1 MRKIIWLEIL
11 AVGFTFAVH
20 AEIVPPERRIVWEP
34 GVLGGIPDVSI
45 ACPQSAPSVMD
56 FGAVGDGVV
65 DDYPAFD
72 AAISAAAEGGAIFV
86 PEGDYLL
93 RTGLSI
99 DKGVILCGEG
109 ADKSRLLFDCAETAI
124 DIVTY
129 DRGTLVDV
137 TDGAV
142 KDSTQITVT
151 DASGFVP
158 GEFAEIRQDN
168 DWVVMDPEDYWR
180 HPANVDWV
188 PEYCVGQM
196 FEVVAVNGNTVTV
209 DPPVHFDYNP
219 AMNPQLRPMG
229 LVVGVGIQG
238 LYLTRLNTADRATVV
253 MKNAAYCWMRD
264 CESEN
269 TFRAHVSGA
278 SSLRCEIRRNYMHHA
293 HDYGGGGHGYGV
305 TLGEH
310 VTDFL
315 IEDNIFVFLRHAMM
329 VQVGASGN
337 VYGYNYSVE
346 TQSEGTWTPC
356 DISMHGHYPHMNLF
370 EGNVA
375 QEVDV
380 ADYWGPCGPG
390 NTLLRNRV
398 ELEGIQVMD
407 YSHRQNVVGN
417 ELTTDPNVVSEEG
430 NVQDT
435 MVHGNY
441 QDGSITW
448 DPNIPDHDIPD
459 SYYHSSK
466 PDFFEC
472 APWPATGADLAPNS
486 EMIPAERRHLGIVVE
501 CDGGVDG
508 GGDDAGVG
516 GDDAGAGGDDAGAGG
531 DDAGVGGDDAGV
543 GGDDA
548 GVSGDDAGA
557 PDASTGTDEADA
569 VLTGSCGCGQRAD
582 GGICTG
588 VLLILL
594 GFCLYSH
601 RRSRRSIKT
610 REIANSTRK

>member
-1 MRKIIWLEIL
+1 MVVLLLVVAVL
-11 AVGFTFAVH
+11 AH
-20 AEIVPPERRIVWEP
+20 AEIVPSERRIVWQP
-34 GVLGGIPDVSI
+34 GIPGGIPDVST
-45 ACPQSAPSVMD
+45 ACPASAPSVMD

-72 AAISAAAEGGAIFV
+72 AAISAAAQGEAIRI
-86 PEGDYLL
+86 PEGEYLL
-93 RTGLSI
+93 RTGLSL
-99 DKGVILCGEG
+99 DKGVILCGQG
-109 ADKSRLLFDCAETAI
+109 SDKSRLLFDCAETAI

-137 TDGAV
+137 TAGAT

-151 DASGFVP
+151 DASEFVV

-168 DWVVMDPEDYWR
+168 DWAVMDPENFWR
-180 HPANVDWV
+180 DPANVDWV

-209 DPPVHFDYNP
+209 DPPVHFTYNP
-219 AMNPQLRPMG
+219 AMNPQLRPQG

-253 MKNAAYCWMRD
+253 MRNAAYCWMRD

-269 TFRAHVSGA
+269 TYRAHVSGSTA
-278 SSLRCEIRRNYMHHA
+278 LRCEIRRNYMHHA

-337 VYGYNYSVE
+337 VYGYNYSIE
-346 TQSEGTWTPC
+346 PNANGDWTPC
-356 DISMHGHYPHMNLF
+356 DISMHGHYPLMNLF
-370 EGNVA
+370 EGNVV

-398 ELEGIQVMD
+398 EAEGIDVDD
-407 YSHRQNVVGN
+407 YSHGTNVVGN
-417 ELTTDPNVVSEEG
+417 ELTSDPNDITVF
-430 NVQDT
+430 NTVQDT
-435 MVHGNY
+435 LVHGNY
-441 QDGSITW
+441 QDGSVSW
-448 DPNIPDHDIPD
+448 DPDISDHDIPD
-459 SYYHSSK
+459 SYYHTSK
-466 PDFFEC
+466 PAFFEC
-472 APWPATGADLAPNS
+472 APWPATGSDLAPGS

-516 GDDAGAGGDDAGAGG
+516 GDDANGGDDASIGGDDAGTGA
-531 DDAGVGGDDAGV
+531 DDAGI
-543 GGDDA
+543 
-548 GVSGDDAGA
+548 SE
-557 PDASTGTDEADA
+557 DASTGADKGEA
-569 VLTGSCGCGQRAD
+569 VLTGSCGCGRSGN
-582 GGICTG
+582 GGICG
-588 VLLILL
+588 GILLILF
-594 GFCLYSH
+594 GVYLYS
-601 RRSRRSIKT
+601 RRRARGSI
-610 REIANSTRK
+610 